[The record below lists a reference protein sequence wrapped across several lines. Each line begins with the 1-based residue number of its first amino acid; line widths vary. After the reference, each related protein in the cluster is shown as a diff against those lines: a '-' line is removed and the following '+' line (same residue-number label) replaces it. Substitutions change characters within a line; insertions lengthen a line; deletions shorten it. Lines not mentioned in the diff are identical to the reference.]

1 MMSTIEQTQELA
13 MPVYLTTAE
22 LAKLTKVDPST
33 LSRWRQRGEGPRV
46 TWLSSTCPRYRWED
60 VEAWLQES
68 TA

>member
-1 MMSTIEQTQELA
+1 MSAVEQDLE

-22 LAKLTKVDPST
+22 LAKVTKVDRST

-60 VEAWLQES
+60 VEDWLRKS
-68 TA
+68 AA